1 MMIKSGCNE
10 NPLHPLDLAN
20 LPLVDTMHHA
30 LTAWCIF
37 AAFVLTHR
45 AMGTSGTKCG
55 VLPRSLLSTVPFS
68 VSRRRPFSRFYP
80 GCILKI
86 RKINVQKRTNY
97 AAFILSA
104 PIVYAILC
112 AKLKPHYCLLPQ
124 HLVFSCIPQQILL
137 RSAARKIN
145 LCQEISIVYCEYF
158 RRNIDLLLCCA
169 PNHLRH
175 PSAAIVLEDDNFLI
189 TLPVIR

>member
-1 MMIKSGCNE
+1 M
-10 NPLHPLDLAN
+10 AN

-30 LTAWCIF
+30 LQAWCIF

-45 AMGTSGTKCG
+45 DNGDKRDKMRSASQGPSFRRTFFRQPEAALQQILSWISLENTQKKRTKTHAHVYCN
-55 VLPRSLLSTVPFS
+55 R
-68 VSRRRPFSRFYP
+68 
-80 GCILKI
+80 
-86 RKINVQKRTNY
+86 KRTNY

-104 PIVYAILC
+104 PIVYAILS
-112 AKLKPHYCLLPQ
+112 AKIKPRYCLLPQ
-124 HLVFSCIPQQILL
+124 HLGFSCIPQQILL

-158 RRNIDLLLCCA
+158 WRNIDLLLYCA
-169 PNHLRH
+169 PNHLRRL
-175 PSAAIVLEDDNFLI
+175 SAAIVLEADNFLI